1 MRPSS
6 LRPRMLLLAL
16 GLLSAGCAGNR
27 QEQRLEAEAAKF
39 IYVAP
44 PPKVWAEAKALL
56 KARGFTVNEDQA
68 GRYVMSTPW
77 TEVYASEDMGTQ
89 LRRFLVVGKD
99 MGQGRFIVRIYNINY
114 TTVGNVD
121 SHPSMGNHEYQRDS
135 GSSGGGG
142 GGGMIFSKK
151 GQGAAPAK
159 GWYQRDLAMEWHLLE
174 RLEPELAE
182 ELKHEDAPKPTA
194 TALRSTTT
202 NQ

>member
-1 MRPSS
+1 
-6 LRPRMLLLAL
+6 MLLLAL

-27 QEQRLEAEAAKF
+27 QEQRLEAEAARF

-44 PPKVWAEAKALL
+44 GPKVWAEAKALL
-56 KARGFTVNEDQA
+56 KARGFTVNEDTH

-77 TEVYASEDMGTQ
+77 TELYAAEGMGSQ

-99 MGQGRFIVRIYNINY
+99 LGQGRFIVRIYNINY

-121 SHPSMGNHEYQRDS
+121 SHPSMGNHDHARDS
-135 GSSGGGG
+135 GGAGGGG
-142 GGGMIFSKK
+142 GRSFVAQ

-159 GWYQRDLAMEWHLLE
+159 GWYQRDLGMEWHLLE

-182 ELKHEDAPKPTA
+182 ELKHEDAPRAPSTA